1 MIEIKKIRK
10 YYKDKLILKIDNFI
24 FRDKKIYSIMGKNG
38 SGKSTLLSVLAQII
52 ENDEGLIYYKQEEV
66 VFCPQEVVFLKGT
79 LLYNLVEP
87 FNLTG
92 IYLDR
97 EKLAQFL
104 VDFGLDN
111 LKSSEVKN
119 LSGGEKAKAQF
130 IRALLYNKEIV
141 LLDEATASM
150 DKKSSFMVEEAIL
163 DLKKKGKIVIIVTH
177 DYEQASRISD
187 YIYEMDNGELV
198 LKKEFLCREN

>member
-1 MIEIKKIRK
+1 MIEIKEIKK

-24 FRDKKIYSIMGKNG
+24 FKDKKIYSIMGKNG
-38 SGKSTLLSVLAQII
+38 SGKSTLLSVLAQVI
-52 ENDEGLIYYKQEEV
+52 ESDKKIIYYKQEDLIL
-66 VFCPQEVVFLKGT
+66 CPQEVVFLKGT
-79 LLYNLVEP
+79 LFYNLVEP

-92 IYLDR
+92 LYLDKQ
-97 EKLAQFL
+97 KLANFL

-111 LKSSEVKN
+111 LKNSEIKN

-130 IRALLYNKEIV
+130 IRTLLYNKEVV
-141 LLDEATASM
+141 LLDEPTASM
-150 DKKSSFMVEEAIL
+150 DKKSSFIVEDAIL

-177 DYEQASRISD
+177 DYEQACRISD